1 MSIVVSRVVGSAKVT
16 APDGLRVTAIRAVAP
31 PSRNVQT
38 LRPPLLGDGGGL
50 FAPTV
55 RPGAVRL
62 SAPLLASEAGLHTP
76 TVRPGPVRLR
86 APLLQSTS
94 GLYAPSIALASAW
107 YDAAALD
114 PWHFI
119 HDPNG
124 RRSAI
129 WTGEPKVGNRWPK
142 REATVAEVLAV
153 MGPAGR
159 GYMPE
164 PGGNYQFD
172 TAENAP
178 RYDAYRGRPQLAVDS
193 LPRFNRLFPSGVMTE
208 PVTLPMIAYPYVFS
222 FFGGPDEG
230 FDCTGPGV
238 GENGSWSIRGQGE
251 GVWTWGIM
259 PHSTSDTVTIT
270 PVGAPRWAQADTH
283 GVTGLDPDYPTV
295 VIPTTTER
303 VDQAAEIISPAAA
316 VMEAIRLNGTILVQG
331 QFWAQPTT
339 GQRRTILGWD
349 YNGHIS
355 IDNAGNALCSAN
367 GGNLSVPTGGD
378 GGDPFRVVVSF
389 RERDDAGGFQFDGI
403 TRLSANGSQVAEFAQ
418 RYGAGLGEHLSMF
431 LGRMQNM
438 GNGAECEA
446 GGYDLLCFTSDL
458 LDAETVQA
466 LSVYP
471 GWQPGHS
478 PTRAP
483 NA

>member
-1 MSIVVSRVVGSAKVT
+1 MATCRCLA
-16 APDGLRVTAIRAVAP
+16 AII
-31 PSRNVQT
+31 SST
-38 LRPPLLGDGGGL
+38 LR
-50 FAPTV
+50 
-55 RPGAVRL
+55 
-62 SAPLLASEAGLHTP
+62 
-76 TVRPGPVRLR
+76 
-86 APLLQSTS
+86 
-94 GLYAPSIALASAW
+94 
-107 YDAAALD
+107 
-114 PWHFI
+114 
-119 HDPNG
+119 
-124 RRSAI
+124 
-129 WTGEPKVGNRWPK
+129 
-142 REATVAEVLAV
+142 
-153 MGPAGR
+153 
-159 GYMPE
+159 
-164 PGGNYQFD
+164 
-172 TAENAP
+172 ENAP
-178 RYDAYRGRPQLAVDS
+178 RYDAYRGRPQLVSDP
-193 LPRFNRLFPSGVMTE
+193 LPHFNRLFPSGVMTQA
-208 PVTLPMIAYPYVFS
+208 VTLPMIAYPYVFS

-238 GENGSWSIRGQGE
+238 GENGSWSIRGHGE

-270 PVGAPRWAQADTH
+270 PVGAPRWVQADTH
-283 GVTGLDPDYPTV
+283 GVTGLDPDYPTI

-303 VDQAAEIISPAAA
+303 VDQAAEVISPAAA
-316 VMEAIRLNGTILVQG
+316 VLEAIRLNGTILVQG
-331 QFWAQPTT
+331 QFWAPPSS
-339 GQRRTILGWD
+339 GQRRTVLGWD

-355 IDNAGNALCSAN
+355 IDSAGNALCSAN
-367 GGNLSVPTGGD
+367 GGNLSVSTGGD

-389 RERDDAGGFQFDGI
+389 RERDDAGGFQFDGV
-403 TRLSANGSQVAEFAQ
+403 TRLAANGSDVAEYAW

-438 GNGAECEA
+438 GSGAECGA